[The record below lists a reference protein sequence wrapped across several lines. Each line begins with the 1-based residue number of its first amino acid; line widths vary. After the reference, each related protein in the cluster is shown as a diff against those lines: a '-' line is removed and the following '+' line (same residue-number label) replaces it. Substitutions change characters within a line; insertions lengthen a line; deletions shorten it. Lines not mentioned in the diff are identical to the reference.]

1 MSSIWGNNIRI
12 SIFGESHGPAIGVTI
27 DGIPAGLPVDMDY
40 IMNEMK
46 RRAPGQSLSTTRKE
60 QDQPEILSGVLEGH
74 TTGAPLTAIIRN
86 TNTRSQDYSNLKNV
100 PRPSHADYTGS
111 IRYNGF
117 NDIRG
122 GGHFSGRLTAPLV
135 FAGSILRQSLEKKG
149 IIITSHIKSIHG
161 IEDDLLDT
169 MSMDKSFADS
179 LRTMPVPVINKNI
192 LSYFIEEIEEARAS
206 QDSVGGVIEGGIY
219 NLPSGIGDPMF
230 QSIESQLSSMLFSI
244 PGVKGIEFGEGF
256 NITKLR
262 GSQANDQF
270 TIRNGRVA
278 TSTNYSGGIQGGIT
292 NGMPVIWKTA
302 IKPTPSIGISQ
313 KSVILDTMEETTLE
327 IQGRHDP
334 CIVLRAV
341 PVLEAACA
349 IVVFDLLLKG
359 RNI

>member
-1 MSSIWGNNIRI
+1 MSSIWGNNIKV

-40 IMNEMK
+40 IMSEMR
-46 RRAPGQSLSTTRKE
+46 RRAPGQNLSTPRKE
-60 QDQPEILSGVLEGH
+60 HDEPEILCGVLEGH

-86 TNTRSQDYSNLKNV
+86 TNARSQDYSSLKNI

-111 IRYNGF
+111 MRYNGF

-135 FAGSILRQSLEKKG
+135 FAGSILRQSLEQKG
-149 IIITSHIKSIHG
+149 IIITSHIRSIHG
-161 IEDDLLDT
+161 MEDGSLDSI
-169 MSMDKSFADS
+169 SMDKSFAGL
-179 LRTMPVPVINKNI
+179 LRAMPVPVINKNI
-192 LSYFIEEIEEARAS
+192 LTSFTKEIEEARAS

-219 NLPSGIGDPMF
+219 NLPAGIGDPMF
-230 QSIESQLSSMLFSI
+230 QSVESQLSSMLFSI
-244 PGVKGIEFGEGF
+244 PGVKGVEFGGGF
-256 NITKLR
+256 DITKLR

-270 TIRNGRVA
+270 IIKNGRIA

-292 NGMPVIWKTA
+292 NGMPIIWRTA
-302 IKPTPSIGISQ
+302 IKPTPSIGTRQ
-313 KSVILDTMEETTLE
+313 NSVRLDTLEETTLE
-327 IQGRHDP
+327 IEGRHDP

-359 RNI
+359 RGI